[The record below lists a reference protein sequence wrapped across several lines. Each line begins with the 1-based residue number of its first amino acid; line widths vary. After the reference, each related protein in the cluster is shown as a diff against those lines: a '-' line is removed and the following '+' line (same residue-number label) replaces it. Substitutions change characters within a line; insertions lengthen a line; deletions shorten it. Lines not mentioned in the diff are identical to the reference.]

1 MRFCKNCGKEVSE
14 QAAFCVGCGA
24 SLAAPASA
32 PVPPPPPAPAP
43 APSYNNYQQP
53 NPAPAPAPSYNN
65 EPQVAP
71 APTPTPAYGYQ
82 SAPAPAYSADMKLCP
97 GCGNPC
103 NKNAVVCVR
112 CGTKLAAGSGA
123 TAKNGKGIS
132 IVAIIFGIIGA
143 FTTFVNLIDYEFA
156 LPQLVSFVGTV
167 LVVVGFII
175 GKCSKLPGVGYIVSI
190 VASFLNL
197 IVYENDPTFG
207 FVLGII
213 QTGLMAAMYLG
224 GNGIRKAW
232 FAPIILGVLAVFF
245 NYLPI
250 MDSYFFDAGS
260 FIVTLISTGIGVF
273 ISCFNAKTNWN
284 KPESAPIPTQY

>member
-24 SLAAPASA
+24 SLAT
-32 PVPPPPPAPAP
+32 PAPAP
-43 APSYNNYQQP
+43 APAPPPASAPAPSYNYQQP

-65 EPQVAP
+65 EPQAAP
-71 APTPTPAYGYQ
+71 APTPTPAYSYQ
-82 SAPAPAYSADMKLCP
+82 PAPAPAYSADIKICP

-112 CGTKLAAGSGA
+112 CGTKLAAGS
-123 TAKNGKGIS
+123 TTKNGKGIS
-132 IVAIIFGIIGA
+132 IVAIIFGVIGVIS
-143 FTTFVNLIDYEFA
+143 TFSNMINMDFE
-156 LPQLVSFVGTV
+156 LPFLVSFIGTV
-167 LVVVGFII
+167 LVLVGFII
-175 GKCSKLPGVGYIVSI
+175 GKCNKLPGVGYIVSI
-190 VASFLNL
+190 VASILNL
-197 IVYENDPTFG
+197 IIYENDPTFG
-207 FVLGII
+207 FILGII

-245 NYLPI
+245 NYLPL
-250 MDSYFFDAGS
+250 MESYYFDAGS

-284 KPESAPIPTQY
+284 KPESTPIPTQY